1 MELFQLETFLAVA
14 EEKSF
19 SRAAK
24 RLHRTQPA
32 VSQVIRNLEEEV
44 GELLLDRSS
53 RDGTLTDAGRLL
65 QEYAQ
70 ELLNL
75 RNEARQSLVELRQL
89 QKGRLTIAANEY
101 TSLYL
106 LQVLH
111 EFRRVHP
118 MIHITIQRAL
128 ASRVPQQL
136 QEHAAELGTVS
147 FRPEDPQL
155 RSIVVYRDE
164 LAFIV
169 PPTHPLAA
177 TSNVN
182 IRQLGAE
189 VFVAHNVPS
198 PYRAKVLQAF
208 ARHKTPLHMDVEMPT
223 IDSIKKFV
231 AMGNGVALVPGLA
244 VEHEIARGEL
254 VKVPVGELNFER
266 RLRIIYRRNATL
278 SHAAQA
284 FLKIVETLSST
295 RQGRFLFQAEH

>member
-1 MELFQLETFLAVA
+1 MDLFQLETFLAVA

-32 VSQVIRNLEEEV
+32 VSQAVRNLEEEL

-53 RDGTLTDAGRLL
+53 RHGTLTDAGRLL

-118 MIHITIQRAL
+118 MIHIAIQRTL
-128 ASRVPQQL
+128 ASKVPQQL

-147 FRPEDPQL
+147 FRPEDPNL
-155 RSIVVYRDE
+155 RSLVVYRDE
-164 LAFIV
+164 LAFVV
-169 PPTHPLAA
+169 PKTHPLAGSA
-177 TSNVN
+177 SVS

-223 IDSIKKFV
+223 IESIKKFV
-231 AMGNGVALVPGLA
+231 AMGNGVALVPGLT
-244 VEHEIARGEL
+244 VEEEIARGEL
-254 VKVPVGELNFER
+254 ARVPVNELNFER
-266 RLRIIYRRNATL
+266 RLRIVYRRNATL

-284 FLKIVETLSST
+284 FLQIVEGLSNA
-295 RQGRFLFQAEH
+295 RKGRFLFQVEH

>member
-111 EFRRVHP
+111 EFRREHP

-128 ASRVPQQL
+128 ASKVPQHL

-164 LAFIV
+164 LAFVV
-169 PPTHPLAA
+169 PPTHSLAKA
-177 TSNVN
+177 GNVS

-208 ARHKTPLHMDVEMPT
+208 ARHKTPLNMDVEMPT

-254 VKVPVGELNFER
+254 VRVPVSELNFER

>member
-1 MELFQLETFLAVA
+1 VDLFQLETFLAVA

-32 VSQVIRNLEEEV
+32 VSQAVRNLEEEL

-53 RDGTLTDAGRLL
+53 RHGTLTDAGRLL

-118 MIHITIQRAL
+118 MIHIAIQRTL
-128 ASRVPQQL
+128 ASKVPQQL

-147 FRPEDPQL
+147 FRPEDPNL
-155 RSIVVYRDE
+155 RSLVVYRDE
-164 LAFIV
+164 LAFVV
-169 PPTHPLAA
+169 PKTHPLAGSA
-177 TSNVN
+177 SVS

-223 IDSIKKFV
+223 IESIKKFV
-231 AMGNGVALVPGLA
+231 AMGNGVALVPGLT
-244 VEHEIARGEL
+244 VEEEIARGEL
-254 VKVPVGELNFER
+254 ARVPVNELNFER
-266 RLRIIYRRNATL
+266 RLRIVYRRNATL

-284 FLKIVETLSST
+284 FLQIVEGLSNA
-295 RQGRFLFQAEH
+295 RKGRFLFQVEH

>member
-32 VSQVIRNLEEEV
+32 VSQVIRNLEAEL

-53 RDGTLTDAGRLL
+53 RDGSLTDAGKLL

-75 RNEARQSLVELRQL
+75 RNEAKLSLVELRQM

-106 LQVLH
+106 LRVLH

-118 MIHITIQRAL
+118 MIHIAIQRSL
-128 ASRVPQQL
+128 ASKIPQQL

-155 RSIVVYRDE
+155 RSLVVYRDE
-164 LAFIV
+164 LSFVV
-169 PPTHPLAA
+169 PPTHPLATA
-177 TSNVN
+177 GDVS

-208 ARHKTPLHMDVEMPT
+208 ARHKTPLHMHIEMPS
-223 IDSIKKFV
+223 IECIKKFV

-244 VEHEIARGEL
+244 VEDDIARGEL
-254 VKVPVGELNFER
+254 VRVAVNELNFER
-266 RLRIIYRRNATL
+266 RLRIIYRRQATL
-278 SHAAQA
+278 SHAGQA
-284 FLKIVETLSST
+284 FLKVVESLSHT
-295 RQGRFLFQAEH
+295 RSGRYLFQAEH

>member
-1 MELFQLETFLAVA
+1 MELSQLEAFLAVA

-24 RLHRTQPA
+24 RLRRTQPA
-32 VSQVIRNLEEEV
+32 VSQVVRNLEEEL

-53 RDGTLTDAGRLL
+53 RDGTLTDAGKLL

-75 RNEARQSLVELRQL
+75 RNEARMSLVELRQL
-89 QKGRLTIAANEY
+89 QRGKLTIGANEY

-106 LQVLH
+106 LTALH

-118 MIHITIQRAL
+118 MIRVAVQRSL
-128 ASRVPQQL
+128 ASGMPKQVL
-136 QEHAAELGTVS
+136 EHAVELGLLS

-155 RSIVVYRDE
+155 RSTVVYQDE
-164 LAFIV
+164 LAFVV
-169 PPTHPLAA
+169 PPTHPLANSKQA
-177 TSNVN
+177 S

-198 PYRAKVLQAF
+198 PYRQKVLQAF

-223 IDSIKKFV
+223 IESIKKFV
-231 AMGNGVALVPGLA
+231 AMGNGVALVPGIC
-244 VEHEIARGEL
+244 VEGELARGEL
-254 VKVPVGELNFER
+254 VRVPVDELNFER
-266 RLRIIYRRNATL
+266 RLRVVYRKHTTL
-278 SHAAQA
+278 SHAARA
-284 FLKIVETLSST
+284 FLKVVESLST
-295 RQGRFLFQAEH
+295 TKGGRYLYQPEH

>member
-32 VSQVIRNLEEEV
+32 VSQMIRNLEEEL

-53 RDGTLTDAGRLL
+53 RDGTLTDAGKLL
-65 QEYAQ
+65 HEYAQ

-75 RNEARQSLVELRQL
+75 RNEARLSLVELRQL
-89 QKGRLTIAANEY
+89 QKGKLTIAANEY

-106 LQVLH
+106 LHVLH
-111 EFRRVHP
+111 EFRRIHP
-118 MIHITIQRAL
+118 MIRIAIQRSL
-128 ASRVPQQL
+128 ASKVPQQL

-155 RSIVVYRDE
+155 RSLVVYRDE
-164 LAFIV
+164 LAFVV
-169 PPTHPLAA
+169 PPTHPLATA
-177 TSNVN
+177 SNVS

-189 VFVAHNVPS
+189 TFVAHNVPS

-208 ARHKTPLHMDVEMPT
+208 ARHKTPLHMEVEMPT
-223 IDSIKKFV
+223 IESIKKFV
-231 AMGNGVALVPGLA
+231 AMGNGVALVPELT
-244 VEHEIARGEL
+244 VKDEIARGDL
-254 VKVPVGELNFER
+254 VRVPVSELNFER
-266 RLRIIYRRNATL
+266 RLRIVYRRHATL

-284 FLKIVETLSST
+284 FLKVVEALSNT
-295 RQGRFLFQAEH
+295 RQGRYLFQVEH

>member
-1 MELFQLETFLAVA
+1 
-14 EEKSF
+14 
-19 SRAAK
+19 
-24 RLHRTQPA
+24 
-32 VSQVIRNLEEEV
+32 V

-53 RDGTLTDAGRLL
+53 RHGTLTDAGRLL

-106 LQVLH
+106 LHVLH
-111 EFRRVHP
+111 EFRREHP
-118 MIHITIQRAL
+118 TIHITIQRTL
-128 ASRVPQQL
+128 ASKVPQQL

-164 LAFIV
+164 LAFVV
-169 PPTHPLAA
+169 PPRHPLAG
-177 TSNVN
+177 TSNVS
-182 IRQLGAE
+182 IRQLAEE

-208 ARHKTPLHMDVEMPT
+208 ARHKTPLNMHVEMPT

-254 VKVPVGELNFER
+254 IKVPVSELNFER

-284 FLKIVETLSST
+284 FLNIVETLSGT
-295 RQGRFLFQAEH
+295 REGRFLFQAEH

>member
-1 MELFQLETFLAVA
+1 MDLFQLETFLAVA

-32 VSQVIRNLEEEV
+32 VSQAVRNLEEEL

-53 RDGTLTDAGRLL
+53 RDGTLTDAGKLL

-106 LQVLH
+106 LHVLH

-118 MIHITIQRAL
+118 MIHIAIQRTL
-128 ASRVPQQL
+128 ASKVPQQL

-155 RSIVVYRDE
+155 RSLVVYRDE
-164 LAFIV
+164 LAFVV
-169 PPTHPLAA
+169 PKTHPLAGA
-177 TSNVN
+177 ASVS

-208 ARHKTPLHMDVEMPT
+208 ARHKTPLHMDVELPT
-223 IDSIKKFV
+223 IESIKKFV
-231 AMGNGVALVPGLA
+231 AMGNGVALVPGLT
-244 VEHEIARGEL
+244 VEEEIARGEL
-254 VKVPVGELNFER
+254 ARVPVNELNFER
-266 RLRIIYRRNATL
+266 RLRIVYRRNATL

-284 FLKIVETLSST
+284 FLQIVEGLSNT
-295 RQGRFLFQAEH
+295 QKGRFLFQVEH

>member
-1 MELFQLETFLAVA
+1 MDLFQLETFLAVA

-32 VSQVIRNLEEEV
+32 VSQAVRNLEEEL

-89 QKGRLTIAANEY
+89 QKGRLAIAANEY

-106 LQVLH
+106 LRVLH

-118 MIHITIQRAL
+118 MIHIAIQRTL
-128 ASRVPQQL
+128 ASKVPQQL

-155 RSIVVYRDE
+155 RSLVVYRDE
-164 LAFIV
+164 LAFVV
-169 PPTHPLAA
+169 PGTHPLAGVP
-177 TSNVN
+177 SVS

-223 IDSIKKFV
+223 IESIKKFV
-231 AMGNGVALVPGLA
+231 AMGNGVALVPGLT
-244 VEHEIARGEL
+244 VEEEIARGEL
-254 VKVPVGELNFER
+254 VRVPVNELNFER
-266 RLRIIYRRNATL
+266 RLRIVYRRNATL

-284 FLKIVETLSST
+284 FLQIVEGLSNS
-295 RQGRFLFQAEH
+295 RQGRYLFQLEH

>member
-1 MELFQLETFLAVA
+1 VDLFQLETFLAVA

-32 VSQVIRNLEEEV
+32 VSQAVRNLEEEL

-53 RDGTLTDAGRLL
+53 RDGTLTDAGKLL

-106 LQVLH
+106 LHVLH

-118 MIHITIQRAL
+118 MIHIAIQRTL
-128 ASRVPQQL
+128 ASKVPQQL

-155 RSIVVYRDE
+155 RSLVVYRDE
-164 LAFIV
+164 LAFVV
-169 PPTHPLAA
+169 PKTHPLAGA
-177 TSNVN
+177 ASVS

-208 ARHKTPLHMDVEMPT
+208 ARHKTPLHMDVELPT
-223 IDSIKKFV
+223 IESIKKFV
-231 AMGNGVALVPGLA
+231 AMGNGVALVPGLT
-244 VEHEIARGEL
+244 VEEEIARGEL
-254 VKVPVGELNFER
+254 ARVPVNELNFER
-266 RLRIIYRRNATL
+266 RLRIVYRRNATL

-284 FLKIVETLSST
+284 FLQIVEGLSNT
-295 RQGRFLFQAEH
+295 QKGRFLFQVEH

>member
-1 MELFQLETFLAVA
+1 VDLFQLETFLAVA

-32 VSQVIRNLEEEV
+32 VSQAVRNLEEEL

-89 QKGRLTIAANEY
+89 QKGRLAIAANEY

-106 LQVLH
+106 LRVLH

-118 MIHITIQRAL
+118 MIHIAIQRTL
-128 ASRVPQQL
+128 ASKVPQQL

-155 RSIVVYRDE
+155 RSLVVYRDE
-164 LAFIV
+164 LAFVV
-169 PPTHPLAA
+169 PGTHPLAGVP
-177 TSNVN
+177 SVS

-223 IDSIKKFV
+223 IESIKKFV
-231 AMGNGVALVPGLA
+231 AMGNGVALVPGLT
-244 VEHEIARGEL
+244 VEEEIARGEL
-254 VKVPVGELNFER
+254 VRVPVNELNFER
-266 RLRIIYRRNATL
+266 RLRIVYRRNATL

-284 FLKIVETLSST
+284 FLQIVEGLSNS
-295 RQGRFLFQAEH
+295 RQGRYLFQLEH